1 MSKKAGRFIYM
12 KKRLVVLL
20 MAIMMA
26 LGMYVFAV
34 ADGTS
39 DSAAGTSDTPAST
52 VIGGH
57 IKMTLF
63 DAVDGVETKSPGG
76 ALGETEYSGFSFG
89 EIILYISQKISEKFS
104 VEVEPEFAASTGAT
118 PKLGTS
124 IGAQMLP
131 KTPTFNGFDRALAK
145 YLAPMDVEISAGIVK
160 PKFTMDYGDE
170 LFWDEEFNG
179 SKFTADPWLGE
190 MADSG
195 IEIYKNFSAGDASI
209 PVWLYALNGY
219 GYGYPNSGASGVN
232 DNNDSPAVMIHLEP
246 NMGMFKLTGSYT
258 AGFWDSGKHDTYQ
271 RASGGIQFV
280 WDNLQL
286 RSEYAAGRWENK
298 IDTGIDAR
306 SYGWYI
312 KAIYKFTPWLKL
324 VYDYN
329 VAELNFNGFF
339 VTNNNGGENYLTHT
353 LVLDYN
359 ITDSTYLMLQMDY
372 ADWKENSGAEGLK
385 FFRPTLAVRTTF

>member
-1 MSKKAGRFIYM
+1 MG
-12 KKRLVVLL
+12 KRLAVLL
-20 MAIMMA
+20 MAVIMA
-26 LGMYVFAV
+26 LGMYAFVF

-39 DSAAGTSDTPAST
+39 DSAAAGTSDTPAST

-89 EIILYISQKISEKFS
+89 EIILYISQKISENFS
-104 VEVEPEFAASTGAT
+104 VEVEPEFSASTGAT

-131 KTPTFNGFDRALAK
+131 KTPTFGGFDRAMAK
-145 YLAPMDVEISAGIVK
+145 YTAPMDVEISAGIVK
-160 PKFTMDYGDE
+160 PKFTMEYGDE

-179 SKFTADPWLGE
+179 SKFAADPWLGE

-195 IEIYKNFSAGDASI
+195 VEVYKNFSAGDASI
-209 PVWLYALNGY
+209 PVWLYALDGY
-219 GYGYPNSGASGVN
+219 GVGYAGNVSGVN
-232 DNNDSPAVMIHLEP
+232 DNNDSPSFMIHVEP

-258 AGFWDSGKHDTYQ
+258 VGLYDNGKHDAYE
-271 RASGGIQFV
+271 RASGGIQFI
-280 WDNLQL
+280 WDNLQI
-286 RSEYAAGRWENK
+286 RSEIADGRWENK
-298 IDTGIDAR
+298 IAAGIDAK
-306 SYGWYI
+306 SYGWYV

>member
-1 MSKKAGRFIYM
+1 MKSKFRIFG
-12 KKRLVVLL
+12 LVL
-20 MAIMMA
+20 A
-26 LGMYVFAV
+26 LIAGMYAFAF

-39 DSAAGTSDTPAST
+39 DSSAGTSDTPAST

-63 DAVDGVETKSPGG
+63 DAVDGVETRSPGG

-104 VEVEPEFAASTGAT
+104 VEVEPEFSASTGAT

-124 IGAQMLP
+124 IGAQMSP
-131 KTPTFNGFDRALAK
+131 KAPSFGGFDRALAK

-160 PKFTMDYGDE
+160 PKFTMEYGDE

-179 SKFTADPWLGE
+179 SKFAADPWLGE
-190 MADSG
+190 MADTG
-195 IEIYKNFSAGDASI
+195 VEVYKNFTVGDASI

-219 GYGYPNSGASGVN
+219 DPAAVVVN
-232 DNNDSPAVMIHLEP
+232 DNNDAPAFMIHVEP

-258 AGFWDSGKHDTYQ
+258 VGQYDNGKHDAYE
-271 RASGGIQFV
+271 RASGGIQFI

-286 RSEYAAGRWENK
+286 RSEFANGRWENK
-298 IDTGIDAR
+298 IATGIDAR
-306 SYGWYI
+306 SYGWYV

-372 ADWKENSGAEGLK
+372 ADWKQNNGAEGLR
-385 FFRPTLAVRTTF
+385 FFRPTLALRTTF

>member
-1 MSKKAGRFIYM
+1 MR
-12 KKRLVVLL
+12 KRLAIVL
-20 MAIMMA
+20 MAVMMS
-26 LGMYVFAV
+26 LGMYAFAS

-39 DSAAGTSDTPAST
+39 DSAAAGSSDTPATT

-63 DAVDGVETKSPGG
+63 DAVDGVETKATGG

-104 VEVEPEFAASTGAT
+104 VEVEPEFSASTGAT

-124 IGAQMLP
+124 IGAQMAPAAP
-131 KTPTFNGFDRALAK
+131 KFGGFDRALAK
-145 YLAPMDVEISAGIVK
+145 YLAPMDIEISAGIVK
-160 PKFTMDYGDE
+160 PKFTMEYGDE

-179 SKFTADPWLGE
+179 SKFAADPWLGE

-209 PVWLYALNGY
+209 PVWLYALDGY
-219 GYGYPNSGASGVN
+219 GGTGVN
-232 DNNDSPAVMIHLEP
+232 DNNDLPSFMIHVEP

-258 AGFWDSGKHDTYQ
+258 VGLYDNGKHDAYQ
-271 RASGGIQFV
+271 RASGGIQFN
-280 WDNLQL
+280 WENLQL
-286 RSEYAAGRWENK
+286 RSELADGRWENK
-298 IDTGIDAR
+298 IATGIDAK
-306 SYGWYI
+306 SYGWYV

-372 ADWKENSGAEGLK
+372 ANWKQNNGQDGLK
-385 FFRPTLAVRTTF
+385 FFRPTLALRTTF